1 MIRRFARNRKG
12 TAATEF
18 ALALPMMFAL
28 MFVGMEA
35 GHFFWTQHK
44 LVKAVRDGAR
54 YASRADV
61 EDLCNGGTTAI
72 DATLAEQIRN
82 ITVTGQVAAGGTP
95 KVPGWDPGDVVIT
108 VGCRQFVA
116 TGIYTDL
123 GAAGPLVTVSTGAV
137 TYPAILNGL
146 GVLTSGISMSAESN
160 AAVMGI

>member
-1 MIRRFARNRKG
+1 MIGRLARNRKG

-44 LVKAVRDGAR
+44 LVKATRDGAR
-54 YASRADV
+54 FASRANV
-61 EDLCNGGTTAI
+61 EDLCNGNATAI
-72 DATLAEQIRN
+72 KPALEQQIRN
-82 ITVTGQVAAGGTP
+82 ITVTGQVASGGRP
-95 KVPGWDPGDVVIT
+95 KVPGWAPDDVVIT
-108 VGCRQFVA
+108 VGCQRFVA

-123 GAAGPLVTVSTGAV
+123 GTAGPLVTVSTGGVA
-137 TYPAILNGL
+137 YPSILDGL
-146 GVLTSGISMSAESN
+146 GVLNTGISMSAESS

>member
-44 LVKAVRDGAR
+44 LVKAARDGAR
-54 YASRADV
+54 FASRASV
-61 EDLCNGGTTAI
+61 EDLCAGGTTQI
-72 DATLAEQIRN
+72 DATLEQQIRN
-82 ITVTGQVAAGGTP
+82 ITVTGQVAHGGTP
-95 KVPGWDPGDVVIT
+95 KVPGWAPADVEVT
-108 VGCRQFVA
+108 VGCQRFLA

-123 GAAGPLVTVSTGAV
+123 GTAGPLVTVSTGSV

-146 GVLTSGISMSAESN
+146 GVLTSGITMSAESN